1 MFPELLFNHFF
12 LSKLGGIT
20 NDPHGSRTEENGPD
34 RLGYTAVIAP
44 RFEFSSEGTLLS
56 LGSEFPHRL
65 CDPLPQYDFIMSAVT
80 PLTDCEQ

>member
-56 LGSEFPHRL
+56 FWYGLVPISTSFWHSCGVVYCCPNVE
-65 CDPLPQYDFIMSAVT
+65 
-80 PLTDCEQ
+80 E